1 MKKLWDILKR
11 EDDYLSLGRICAVI
25 SFLMWMLVTVYL
37 VVFNKSWMHYDTLT
51 IAAVCNLLVQ
61 VANKAVECKLF
72 SIKENKDDC

>member
-11 EDDYLSLGRICAVI
+11 EDNYLSLGRICAVI
-25 SFLMWMLVTVYL
+25 SFLMWIGVTVYL

-72 SIKENKDDC
+72 NVKDGESK